1 MTEKQEKYETAI
13 IVNDRRN
20 SSLEPV
26 DPEPEADNMILVA
39 VQKGY
44 SPELIEK
51 MMVLQERHE
60 ANKAKKAFYEAKANF
75 IAEAPPV
82 KKDKYNSYFQS
93 WYISLGNLVE
103 TYNPYLGKNGLSI
116 SFPTPN
122 QTEKTMTVE
131 CRLSHKLGHSE
142 SISITSPIDQ
152 AAIGNA
158 SGKRSRNPIQDIK
171 STFTYLRAATCEA
184 ILGVAGTEGT
194 VDDDGNSAQSNN
206 FITESQAKEIEK
218 IIKDKNIDK
227 SVFLTWAKSDAVK
240 NIHIS
245 NYGICIARLNE
256 SKGRP
261 KTVPCPDKD
270 GRDVEVSACDK
281 CKARKGC
288 PSWV

>member
-1 MTEKQEKYETAI
+1 MENDIEKWVDRHPETNLTPYVNNSPAMIMQMALNKGVDVDKLEKLLELQEKWES
-13 IVNDRRN
+13 N
-20 SSLEPV
+20 E
-26 DPEPEADNMILVA
+26 
-39 VQKGY
+39 
-44 SPELIEK
+44 
-51 MMVLQERHE
+51 
-60 ANKAKKAFYEAKANF
+60 AKKAFFEAKAAF
-75 IAEAPPV
+75 KAIAPPV
-82 KKDKYNSYFQS
+82 KKDKWNNQFQS
-93 WYISLGNLVE
+93 WYTSLGLLLE
-103 TYNPYLGKNGLSI
+103 TYNPVLGQFGLSV
-116 SFPTPN
+116 SFPVST
-122 QTEKTMTVE
+122 QTDKAMTSE
-131 CRLSHKLGHSE
+131 CRLSHAMGHSE
-142 SISITSPIDQ
+142 SISMTVPIDQ
-152 AAIGNA
+152 SAIGKE
-158 SGKRSRNPIQDIK
+158 SGKRSRNAIQDIR
-171 STFTYLRAATCEA
+171 STFTYVRAMTCEA
-184 ILGVAGTEGT
+184 VLGVAGTEGT

-240 NIHIS
+240 NIPIS